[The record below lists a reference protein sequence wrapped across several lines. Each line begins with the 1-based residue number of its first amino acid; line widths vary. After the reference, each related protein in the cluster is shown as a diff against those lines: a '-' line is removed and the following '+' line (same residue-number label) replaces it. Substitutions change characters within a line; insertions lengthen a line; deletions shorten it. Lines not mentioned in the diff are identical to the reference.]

1 MKYAIISVNNNSQ
14 LLFGYTFENKEIYGS
29 KDEDNVQD
37 NVLQTFLARI
47 PFLIGPYSSETSYVA
62 SILTRSF
69 RQIAVSYSAVS
80 SDLILEQCFEL
91 FHQTFTEF
99 KHYLI

>member
-1 MKYAIISVNNNSQ
+1 MMAEAMKYAIISVNNNSQ

-62 SILTRSF
+62 SILTRNF
-69 RQIAVSYSAVS
+69 RQIAVSYSAVT
-80 SDLILEQCFEL
+80 SDFDSRAMLRTVPSNF
-91 FHQTFTEF
+91 
-99 KHYLI
+99 Y